1 MSTETDVRRVGPLGV
16 RRLATCEPERHLD
29 HLLST
34 NVVFGRRLPLAILA
48 ILAVLAPF
56 VAVPVAAQAIVPDGL
71 AVLVTD
77 LAGAPLPGVT
87 VEAGS
92 GSATTDLAGR
102 AHLAGV
108 GAGVVTVAHPAA
120 GSRAVDW
127 DGTGDRLRIPLGRS
141 TLRALHIPGSFP
153 TRSAW
158 ADLLAL
164 ADRTALNA
172 VMLDLKDESGL
183 VHAAWSGSPPAP
195 PGLGSWDLV
204 EVVDEVHAR
213 GLAVIVRIV
222 AFQDPRLA
230 RLAPSAAV
238 FDSRTG
244 EPFTRRGQVFL
255 DPTDP
260 VPRRYVRELAEAAC
274 AAGVDEVQLDY
285 IRFPDGLRPEM
296 QFDGV
301 DAGDEAQRVATIT
314 DYVGDLR
321 SGLPAGCA
329 LAADVFGFVTS
340 IAGDGGI
347 GQDLDVMAGAVD
359 VLSPMVYPNHWGR
372 GWFGFAVPAAHPGE
386 VVTASM
392 SNAFD
397 RVGDRVGLRPWLQ
410 DFGGYDA
417 DEVRAQIDAA
427 DRLGMGW
434 MVWNAGGTYT
444 TAALPTDAE
453 MRTPASPPPAE
464 VQWLPPAGFWDVRA
478 DHAFAAD
485 IAWLGSE
492 AITRGCNPPWRDEYC
507 PERPVTRGEAAT
519 FLVRALDLP
528 PGPDR
533 FGDDD
538 GTTHEA
544 AIDALAA
551 AGITRGCGPDR
562 YCPHD
567 RLSRAQMASLLAR
580 ALHLPDAAGDTF
592 RDDDGSSHEADIE
605 RIAAPGIT
613 RGCGPQRFCP
623 LDPVTRGQMAAL
635 LHRAQG
641 D

>member
-1 MSTETDVRRVGPLGV
+1 MGSVRR
-16 RRLATCEPERHLD
+16 A
-29 HLLST
+29 
-34 NVVFGRRLPLAILA
+34 PLAIVA
-48 ILAVLAPF
+48 SLAVLA
-56 VAVPVAAQAIVPDGL
+56 AVSGPARAAPSDGL
-71 AVLVTD
+71 GVLVTD
-77 LAGAPLPGVT
+77 LTGAPLPAVL

-92 GSATTDLAGR
+92 EAAVTDPAGR
-102 AHLAGV
+102 AHLV
-108 GAGVVTVAHPAA
+108 GIGPGVVTVDHPAA
-120 GSRAVDW
+120 GSRAVVW
-127 DGTGDRLRIPLGRS
+127 DGNGDRLRIPLGRP

-153 TRSAW
+153 TRSEW
-158 ADLLAL
+158 GGLLAL
-164 ADRTALNA
+164 ADQTALNA

-183 VHAAWSGSPPAP
+183 VHAAWTGSAPAP
-195 PGLGSWDLV
+195 PGLGSWDLAA
-204 EVVDEVHAR
+204 VVDEVHTR

-230 RLAPSAAV
+230 AVEPSAAV
-238 FDSRTG
+238 FDTRTG
-244 EPFTRRGQVFL
+244 GPFTRRGQVFL

-285 IRFPDGLRPEM
+285 IRFPDGMGPELR
-296 QFDGV
+296 FDGV
-301 DAGDEAQRVATIT
+301 DPSDAAQRVATIT
-314 DYVGDLR
+314 GYVAELR
-321 SGLPAGCA
+321 SVLPAGCA
-329 LAADVFGFVTS
+329 LAADIFGFVTS

-347 GQDLDVMAGAVD
+347 GQDLEAMADAVD

-410 DFGGYDA
+410 DFGGYGPA
-417 DEVRAQIDAA
+417 SVRAQIDAA

-434 MVWNAGGTYT
+434 MIWNAGGSYT
-444 TAALPTDAE
+444 TAALPTDAD
-453 MRTPASPPPAE
+453 MRTPSVTPPAE
-464 VQWLPPAGFWDVRA
+464 VEWIPSTGFWDVGSA
-478 DHAFAAD
+478 HTFAAD
-485 IAWLGSE
+485 IVWLASE

-528 PGPDR
+528 AGPDR

-567 RLSRAQMASLLAR
+567 WLTRAQMASLLAR
-580 ALHLPDAAGDTF
+580 ALQLPRVAGDTF

-613 RGCGPQRFCP
+613 VGCGLQRFCP
-623 LDPVTRGQMAAL
+623 GDPVTRGQMAAF
-635 LHRAQG
+635 LHRALG
-641 D
+641 R